1 MPSKTS
7 RALVVDASVA
17 RSSGGEEATY
27 PTSKNCR
34 DCLKT
39 ILVLP
44 HRVVMSKP
52 ISDEWSKHKSQ
63 FARTWLVSMTAKKR
77 ILRVEPEPIDEAIR
91 LKISKTTES
100 QREVEAML
108 KDIHLIEAALATD
121 HTVIAL
127 DEIVRALFGTAC
139 QTIGQ
144 MKNIVWI
151 NLDKPEEQISVWLE
165 NGAEPEITRK
175 LAFQRDAA
183 Q

>member
-39 ILVLP
+39 ISILS

-52 ISDEWSKHKSQ
+52 ISEEWNKHKSK
-63 FARTWLVSMTAKKR
+63 FASAWLVSMTAKKR
-77 ILRVEPEPIDEAIR
+77 VLRIELEPVDEAIR
-91 LKISKTTES
+91 LKISKTTDS
-100 QREVEAML
+100 QKEVEAML
-108 KDIHLIEAALATD
+108 KDVHLIEAALATD
-121 HTVIAL
+121 STVIAL
-127 DEIVRALFGTAC
+127 DEIVRALFGTAS
-139 QTIGQ
+139 QTIRQ
-144 MKNIVWI
+144 MKDIVWI
-151 NLDKPEEQISVWLE
+151 NPDKPEEQISMWLE
-165 NGAEPEITRK
+165 NGAGPEKIRQ
-175 LAFQRDAA
+175 LGFQQDAA